1 MLFSVMQT
9 TSDIQAGLEVFK
21 NLLDK
26 HVETQQPKNR
36 KGNFLVNGVS
46 ISPRQY
52 ATYLALKGL
61 VTAGNH
67 SPSYQAIANWRA
79 DGSTVTGVYTQIH
92 ALRKKGLISWETK
105 SSPIR
110 NGHGGGGMVAQ
121 QHIRYQFSPPPQSV
135 GLAVSTVIERMSATI
150 ERELA
155 TAAEAINKVAR

>member
-1 MLFSVMQT
+1 MLFSVMRT

-92 ALRKKGLISWETK
+92 VLRKKGLISWETK